1 MKKLH
6 YTDNDQPTPVCGV
19 FKSKREVTNNLDD
32 VTCRSCIRWQ
42 AHVMKDVSLFERFY
56 A

>member
-6 YTDNDQPTPVCGV
+6 YSDSLDVPVCGV
-19 FKSKREVTNNLDD
+19 YKTHREITNNIDE
-32 VTCRSCIRWQ
+32 VTCRSCIRWE
-42 AHVMKDVSLFERFY
+42 AYVRHDTTLFNRFY

>member
-6 YTDNDQPTPVCGV
+6 YSNDSGGPVCGV
-19 FKSKREVTNNLDD
+19 FKQHREVTNNIDD
-32 VTCRSCIRWQ
+32 VTCRSCIRWE
-42 AHVMKDVSLFERFY
+42 AYVRHDTSLFDRFY